1 MTRMTLDQLEI
12 FLAVAQHMH
21 FTRAAEALYITQSSV
36 SAAIQSLEE
45 KYGVKLFHRIGRH
58 IEITDAGMLL
68 QVEAQKIFN
77 AVALC
82 ERGLRELNNLQQGEL
97 RLGASQTIGNYWLP
111 QFISKFKQQYSGIQV
126 NCTLGN
132 TQEISAGTV
141 KGLFDLGLVEG
152 EIEPSVKDFLE
163 QRVVGGDRLLVV
175 VGKSHPWFERQSVS
189 MYELSK
195 TVWVMRE
202 KGSGTRQRF
211 EQALQDWG
219 IELAELTV
227 ILEMSTGEMVKVA
240 VESGVGVA
248 AISELMV
255 NKELQ
260 LGTLRAVV
268 IIDGAQKSTTFFDI
282 TRQFVLLKHRERF
295 STRVSQAFEQ
305 ILITH

>member
-1 MTRMTLDQLEI
+1 MTLDQLEI

-21 FTRAAEALYITQSSV
+21 ITRAADALYITQSSV
-36 SAAIQSLEE
+36 SAVIQNLEQ
-45 KYGVKLFHRIGRH
+45 KYGVKLFHRIGRR
-58 IEITDAGMLL
+58 IEITQAGMLL
-68 QVEAQKIFN
+68 QVEAQKILN

-97 RLGASQTIGNYWLP
+97 RLGTSQTIGNYWLP
-111 QFISKFKQQYSGIQV
+111 YFISKFKRQYSGIRI

-132 TQEISAGTV
+132 TQQISTGTV
-141 KGLFDLGLVEG
+141 KGLFDLGFVEG
-152 EIEPSVKDFLE
+152 EFEPSLRDCLE
-163 QRVVGGDRLLVV
+163 QRVVGGDRLAVV
-175 VGKSHPWFERQSVS
+175 VGKSHPWFERQSVELS
-189 MYELSK
+189 ELSK

-211 EQALQDWG
+211 EKALQDSG
-219 IELAELTV
+219 VELAELTA
-227 ILEMSTGEMVKVA
+227 ILEMSTGEMVKAA

-260 LGTLRAVV
+260 LGTIREIS
-268 IIDGAQKSTTFFDI
+268 IIDFADI

-295 STRVSQAFEQ
+295 STRVSQVFEQ
-305 ILITH
+305 ILLTS